1 MRYDGRMAASSV
13 ERVQALLHDLGIED
27 RVARVAD
34 HVWTLKKGSA
44 TVQIVVSPE
53 FVVATAKVA
62 AMPDDLPGARRE
74 EIYRALLEANVK
86 LLGAFF
92 TLEQGGAIRVNQVLP
107 VDWLQDK
114 ELAFIVGN
122 VAQRADEWDDRLRE
136 MLATLRV

>member
-1 MRYDGRMAASSV
+1 MTLMAVSSV
-13 ERVQALLHDLGIED
+13 ERVQALLHDLGIEN

-34 HVWTLKKGSA
+34 HVWTLQKGSA

-53 FVVATAKVA
+53 FVVATSKVA
-62 AMPDDLPGARRE
+62 EGVPPGRRE
-74 EIYRALLEANVK
+74 EIYGALLEANVK

-92 TLEQGGAIRVNQVLP
+92 TLEHNGSIRINQVLP

-122 VAQRADEWDDRLRE
+122 VAARADEWDDKLLAMLRPAE
-136 MLATLRV
+136 

>member
-1 MRYDGRMAASSV
+1 MAASSV
-13 ERVQALLHDLGIED
+13 ERVQTLLHDLGIEN

-34 HVWTLKKGSA
+34 HVWTLQKGSA

-62 AMPDDLPGARRE
+62 DGVPAGLTAERRE
-74 EIYRALLEANVK
+74 ALYRALLEANVK

-92 TLEQGGAIRVNQVLP
+92 TLESNGSIRINQVLP

-122 VAQRADEWDDRLRE
+122 VAQRADEWDDKLIA
-136 MLATLRV
+136 MLG

>member
-1 MRYDGRMAASSV
+1 MAASSV
-13 ERVQALLHDLGIED
+13 ERVQALIHDLGLEN

-34 HVWTLKKGSA
+34 HIWTLQKGSA
-44 TVQIVVSPE
+44 TVQIVVAPE

-62 AMPDDLPGARRE
+62 DGVPPARRE
-74 EIYRALLEANVK
+74 ELYRTLLEANVK

-92 TLEQGGAIRVNQVLP
+92 TLEHNGSIRINQVLP

-122 VAQRADEWDDRLRE
+122 VATRADEWDDKLIAMLRD
-136 MLATLRV
+136 